1 VVNKVKKNSRV
12 TIRDISK
19 ALNVSIGT
27 VDRALHGRPGI
38 NEETRR
44 KVLEKAKELNYKVN
58 KVAQSLSRKKPIR
71 IGAII
76 PSRVTSVKYFFD
88 DVINGITKAAEKLK
102 DFKTEIVI
110 KSVDSIDYLLQ
121 IKTINKLLEEGI
133 DGLAICPFHR
143 YELNRIINEVTEK
156 GIPVVTI
163 GTDAP
168 ESKRLTC
175 ISTNSYKTGEIAGEL
190 MAKFI
195 NFEGKVVA
203 MIGFKAFADNE
214 EKVKGFCDMLN
225 VMAPRVKVEKVY
237 ETFELEE
244 NAYFYTKKAIEE
256 LPDLA
261 GIYVGTANS
270 PGVCRALKDAGKNGA
285 IKVIAT
291 DIFEDN
297 SKYIKDGTIYATIYQ
312 SPFMQ
317 GYNSIHIL
325 YQNITSKKS
334 FPNVCY
340 VKTEVVM
347 KSNLD
352 FYESNSNIYFLEE

>member
-1 VVNKVKKNSRV
+1 MQESSRV
-12 TIRDISK
+12 TIRDIAE

-27 VDRALHGRPGI
+27 VDRALHGRSGI
-38 NEETRR
+38 SEKTRR
-44 KVLEKAKELNYKVN
+44 DVLKKANELNYKVN

-71 IGAII
+71 IGAIV
-76 PSRVTSVKYFFD
+76 PNRVTSVKYFFD
-88 DVINGITKAAEKLK
+88 DVINGISKAAEKLK
-102 DFKTEIVI
+102 DYKTEIVI
-110 KSVDSIDYLLQ
+110 KSVDSIDYRLQ
-121 IKTINKLLEEGI
+121 IHTINRLLEEGI
-133 DGLAICPFHR
+133 DVLAICPFHR
-143 YELNRIINEVTEK
+143 YELNSIINEVTEK

-190 MAKFI
+190 MAKFV
-195 NFEGKVVA
+195 NYKGKVVA

-214 EKVKGFCDMLN
+214 EKVRGFCDMLK
-225 VMAPRVKVEKVY
+225 VIAPGIEVEKIY

-244 NAYFYTKKAIEE
+244 NAYYYTKKAIEE
-256 LPDLA
+256 IPGLV

-270 PGVCRALKDAGKNGA
+270 PGVCHALMDTGKNGI

-297 SKYIKDGTIYATIYQ
+297 SKYIRDGTISATIYQ

-317 GYNSIHIL
+317 GYNSICIL
-325 YQNITSKKS
+325 
-334 FPNVCY
+334 F
-340 VKTEVVM
+340 
-347 KSNLD
+347 
-352 FYESNSNIYFLEE
+352 